1 MNVEYIAM
9 VIHSIIQSTSPI
21 LLVALGSA
29 VCSQVGIFNIALEAQ
44 MLIGCFTSIAVNYF
58 TGSVLLSI
66 IGGIAAGMLV
76 GAVVALLQVKYKAA
90 DMVVGTALNILIGG
104 LTSFMLYKIFNLRGT
119 LKDDRLVPMIRVNI
133 PGVEKMPFLGTVLS

>member
-90 DMVVGTALNILIGG
+90 DMVVG
-104 LTSFMLYKIFNLRGT
+104 
-119 LKDDRLVPMIRVNI
+119 
-133 PGVEKMPFLGTVLS
+133 